1 MSFEASSISYTIE
14 AKMGALSTADKH
26 VSSFNQRAQ
35 RQTNFAKLTNDQAAA
50 LQPFIVLLKSL
61 SVEN

>member
-1 MSFEASSISYTIE
+1 
-14 AKMGALSTADKH
+14 MGALLTADKH

-35 RQTNFAKLTNDQAAA
+35 GQTNFAKLTNDQAAA
-50 LQPFIVLLKSL
+50 LQLFIVLLKSL